1 MDGSNLSPRWISSRF
16 IVGSDDCETNVCA
29 ARFAATEDGATE
41 VNSWKSSRREIS
53 SDPWMIRRFGSVFE
67 KCNYIFALRR
77 DVLSFLF
84 FVPFRSFS
92 FLLLSSSGN
101 GKRRDLRAAAHRDGF
116 RGNRGNVKFREG
128 FARFGRSR
136 RPRNDPTDRDKR

>member
-16 IVGSDDCETNVCA
+16 TVGSDDCETNLCA

-77 DVLSFLF
+77 DVLSSLF
-84 FVPFRSFS
+84 FVPFRSSFS
-92 FLLLSSSGN
+92 PRVVTVSGGIYELRRIAMAFVEIAGTSSFA
-101 GKRRDLRAAAHRDGF
+101 KVLRGLVALEDRVTIPPIGI
-116 RGNRGNVKFREG
+116 NV
-128 FARFGRSR
+128 
-136 RPRNDPTDRDKR
+136 N

>member
-1 MDGSNLSPRWISSRF
+1 MDDSPFWVSVR
-16 IVGSDDCETNVCA
+16 
-29 ARFAATEDGATE
+29 E
-41 VNSWKSSRREIS
+41 VQLYFRASKRRS
-53 SDPWMIRRFGSVFE
+53 F
-67 KCNYIFALRR
+67 
-77 DVLSFLF
+77 LSF
-84 FVPFRSFS
+84 FRSFS